1 MIDLLTIQCT
11 KKLQET
17 LKVPMSDL
25 TDLNNDPLY
34 SWHAHLFLFK
44 RKKCVLVMNNVSRYN
59 FLLFGLKAS
68 DFKQLDQIVMEEM
81 KCNMVAD
88 GIDELTVQK
97 YMKNCQS
104 VTYTKTSERTIISQ
118 INEMIS
124 VVKYWMELREHEG
137 KAINIDEINRKL
149 NRFVMLRLPKSYS
162 GETMKD
168 ELQHL

>member
-1 MIDLLTIQCT
+1 
-11 KKLQET
+11 
-17 LKVPMSDL
+17 
-25 TDLNNDPLY
+25 
-34 SWHAHLFLFK
+34 
-44 RKKCVLVMNNVSRYN
+44 MNNVSRYN

-81 KCNMVAD
+81 KRNMVAD
-88 GIDELTVQK
+88 GIDELTVHK

-104 VTYTKTSERTIISQ
+104 VTYTKTSERTIITQ

-137 KAINIDEINRKL
+137 KEINIDEINRRL
-149 NRFVMLRLPKSYS
+149 NRFVMLRLSKSYS
-162 GETMKD
+162 GETMME